1 MNTTRFFFA
10 QEKSYEKNK
19 YIPLHNHNETEVIL
33 YMKANAVSYIN
44 STKHAI
50 HDGALAVIN
59 SNEDHDELHKDA
71 CRNVYVRFMFPGFE
85 IPTGIYYPRNTMVFE
100 HVLKQINR
108 ESKNPLFAYK
118 SIIKLKIEELNILIM
133 RELIAKKYDKNISD
147 CCSFICENC
156 NQPLDMKQVAEA
168 YGFTYDNFRHC
179 FKKVYGVSPNGFMI
193 LKRLH
198 MSSEMLE
205 RTTKTCAEI
214 AADCGFFDAAQF
226 SRMFKKYFGI
236 SPVQFRKNT

>member
-59 SNEDHDELHKDA
+59 SNEE
-71 CRNVYVRFMFPGFE
+71 RINGVVNSNGE

-100 HVLKQINR
+100 NVLKQINR

-168 YGFTYDNFRHC
+168 YGFTYDNFRHS